1 MAHLIRVT
9 NVLCVALGM
18 SMATS
23 QDLGGEA
30 RFLTHIS
37 TDKPMYKSG
46 EHVRVRGVM
55 LDARNH
61 KPTAQAMPAAVEI
74 RGPKGDVVAGG
85 QAQMQDSVWSF
96 EWVVPE
102 SQAGGEYTIKAS
114 YPWTGQAPAERK
126 FDIRAYRP
134 PRLKSQIVFLR
145 DGYGPGDKVTAT
157 LETTRAEGGIPS
169 GAKVTAIARVDGAE
183 VARVPA
189 KIDDKG
195 RCTVSFDLPKEI
207 ARGDGSLAFAIED
220 GGVVENATKTI
231 PILLQTVD
239 LTMFPEGG
247 ELVSGLSSR
256 VYFEAKTPVGKP
268 ADLSGVVVS
277 DDGAEVATFKSEH
290 EGRGRF
296 ELTPKAGRKYA
307 LKIVS
312 PSGIKTQFPLPEV
325 KAKGAVLHAQSDVFE
340 AGAPV
345 VIAVTSTDGAKVT
358 IAQRE
363 KVLDTKD
370 AKAGNAELKLDA
382 KDADG
387 VLVVT
392 AWKGETPLAE
402 RLVFRR
408 PARALSVEL
417 KTDKSSYVP
426 GEPVKLSVKTTSNGK
441 PVSAVVGLTVTDDAV
456 LELIEKREQAPQL
469 PVMVLLEDDV
479 RELADAHVYLDAK
492 NPKAPLATDL
502 LLGTQGWRRFALVH
516 LTDFIAK
523 NGDAARRALAFV
535 VPQQIRYEDDEF
547 SQAFGGA
554 PGGPV
559 ARGAVRHGA
568 MPPAPPQ
575 MMPRNA
581 APPPQAPP
589 PVPAPVV
596 VAKPMPAQPPPMAQ
610 PVAQAKPMPV
620 QDVQMMDALRSA
632 KEIDNKNR
640 IVAKAEM
647 AQVPARNDFVW
658 VRDYAHLA
666 RTDRKPSDRV
676 DFTETL
682 YWSAATRT
690 DAKGEATV
698 SFAVND
704 SVTSF
709 KASAGGFTEDGTLG
723 SGTFT
728 LTSVQPFYLEPKLPL
743 EVTQDDVVQLPL
755 ALVNGT
761 AGALKGATV
770 AADIT
775 GDVRM
780 SKLTPID
787 LSPNA
792 RVRELLELKIGTAKA
807 PLSLKLDAKA
817 GEFSDSVTRQLVVK
831 PKGFPYEK
839 AFGGLVSAKAPAS
852 HSLTIPT
859 SAVPGSIVATAAVY
873 PTPLANLTEALERL
887 IRDPYG
893 CFEQTSSTSYPL
905 TMAQQYFLSHQG
917 VDPKLVQ
924 ASKDKLDASYKRLV
938 GFECSDK
945 GYEWFGENPGHEAL
959 TAYGLLH
966 FTDMQQVR
974 DVDSKMLVNT
984 RSWLMKQ
991 RDGNGGFN
999 RKRRALHTWVEDKD
1013 SSNAYITWALLESG
1027 EKDLGKEVGALKA
1040 AAAASKNSYV
1050 WALAANALWLGG
1062 DKPAAKALMEKLQT
1076 VQQKDGSV
1084 GGATQSIVGSGGESL
1099 SVETT
1104 SLAAL
1109 AWMREREFAGN
1120 VETSIRY
1127 LADVC
1132 KGGRYGSTQST
1143 VLALRAIVTYDKQ
1156 RSRPKASGSLRIF
1169 VDGQQVGSSLAF
1181 DTSTQGAL
1189 KLPDVAELLT
1199 PGDHRIELKME
1210 NGGEMPYA
1218 LAVKYN
1224 AVTPASA
1231 KETKVDL
1238 VTRLSKGSVAEGETL
1253 EAVATVTNVTDAQLP
1268 TVVAIV
1274 GLPGGLEP
1282 RHDQLKELVKKGT
1295 VDAYEVIGRE
1305 VVLYWRGMEKSQK
1318 REVPLSLVAAVP
1330 GRYVGPAS
1338 RAYEYYTDEYKRWTE
1353 GMAVTI
1359 TPK

>member
-1 MAHLIRVT
+1 
-9 NVLCVALGM
+9 
-18 SMATS
+18 
-23 QDLGGEA
+23 
-30 RFLTHIS
+30 
-37 TDKPMYKSG
+37 
-46 EHVRVRGVM
+46 
-55 LDARNH
+55 
-61 KPTAQAMPAAVEI
+61 
-74 RGPKGDVVAGG
+74 
-85 QAQMQDSVWSF
+85 
-96 EWVVPE
+96 
-102 SQAGGEYTIKAS
+102 
-114 YPWTGQAPAERK
+114 
-126 FDIRAYRP
+126 
-134 PRLKSQIVFLR
+134 
-145 DGYGPGDKVTAT
+145 
-157 LETTRAEGGIPS
+157 
-169 GAKVTAIARVDGAE
+169 VDGAE

-247 ELVSGLSSR
+247 DLVSGLSSR
-256 VYFEAKTPVGKP
+256 MYFQAKTPVGKP
-268 ADLSGVVVS
+268 ADLAGVVVS

-296 ELTPKAGRKYA
+296 ELTPMAGRKYM
-307 LKIVS
+307 LKITS

-325 KAKGAVLHAQSDVFE
+325 KAQGAVLHARSDVFE
-340 AGAPV
+340 ANAPV
-345 VIAVTSTDGAKVT
+345 LIGVASTDGAKVT
-358 IAQRE
+358 ISQRE
-363 KVLDTKD
+363 KVLDTKE
-370 AKAGNAELKLDA
+370 AKAGSADLKLDP

-387 VLVVT
+387 VLIIT

-402 RLVFRR
+402 RLVFVK
-408 PARALSVEL
+408 PARALNVEL
-417 KTDKSSYVP
+417 KADKSSYVP
-426 GEPVKLSVKTTSNGK
+426 GEPVKLSVKTTSGGK
-441 PVSAVVGLTVTDDAV
+441 PVAAVVGLTVTDDAV

-492 NPKAPLATDL
+492 NPKAALATDL
-502 LLGTQGWRRFALVH
+502 LLGTQGWRRFALMH
-516 LTDFIAK
+516 LNDFIAK
-523 NGDAARRALAFV
+523 NGDAARRALAVV
-535 VPQQIRYEDDEF
+535 VPQNPVEVEEVMERG
-547 SQAFGGA
+547 GGA
-554 PGGPV
+554 PGMAMPQGF
-559 ARGAVRHGA
+559 AVRRGA
-568 MPPAPPQ
+568 MPVPAAPPQ
-575 MMPRNA
+575 
-581 APPPQAPP
+581 
-589 PVPAPVV
+589 PAPVV
-596 VAKPMPAQPPPMAQ
+596 QAAPVNPAPPRMPPPAPVARPMAPPPAQQ
-610 PVAQAKPMPV
+610 PIADQSQLVG
-620 QDVQMMDALRSA
+620 ALRAA
-632 KEIDNKNR
+632 KDIENKNR
-640 IVAKAEM
+640 IVAKAEAARELQQM
-647 AQVPARNDFVW
+647 RNDLVW

-666 RTDRKPSDRV
+666 RPGRKASDRI

-682 YWSAATRT
+682 YWSAATHT

-698 SFAVND
+698 TFALND

-709 KASAGGFTEDGTLG
+709 KASAGGFTPDGALG
-723 SGTFT
+723 AGTFT

-770 AADIT
+770 SADLT

-780 SKLTPID
+780 SKLTPVD
-787 LSPNA
+787 LGPNA
-792 RVRELLELKIGTAKA
+792 RVRQLLELRIGTAKA

-817 GEFSDSVTRQLVVK
+817 ADFSDSVTRQLVVK

-839 AFGGLVSAKAPAS
+839 AYGGLLSSKAPAS
-852 HSLTIPT
+852 HVITIPT

-873 PTPLANLTEALERL
+873 PTPLANLTEALARL
-887 IRDPYG
+887 IQDPYG

-917 VDPKLVQ
+917 VDPKVVQ
-924 ASKDKLDASYKRLV
+924 ASKDKLEAGYKRLV

-966 FTDMQQVR
+966 FTDMAQVR
-974 DVDSKMLVNT
+974 DVDSKMLINT
-984 RSWLMKQ
+984 RAWLMKQ

-1027 EKDLGKEVGALKA
+1027 EKDLGTEVGALKA

-1062 DKPAAKALMEKLQT
+1062 DKASARTLMEKLRS

-1099 SVETT
+1099 TVETT
-1104 SLAAL
+1104 SLATL
-1109 AWMREREFAGN
+1109 AWMRERDFAGS
-1120 VETSIRY
+1120 VEPAIRY

-1156 RSRPKASGSLRIF
+1156 RSRPKAAGSLRIY
-1169 VDGQQVGSSLAF
+1169 VDGQQVGSSVAF

-1189 KLPDVAELLT
+1189 KLPDIAELLT
-1199 PGDHRIELKME
+1199 PGEHHVDLKME

-1218 LAVKYN
+1218 LAVKYH

-1238 VTRLSKGSVAEGETL
+1238 VTRLTRGTVAEGETL
-1253 EAVATVTNVTDAQLP
+1253 EAVATVTNVTDTQLP

-1295 VDAYEVIGRE
+1295 IDAYEVIGRE
-1305 VVLYWRGMEKSQK
+1305 VVLYWRGMEKGQK

-1338 RAYEYYTDEYKRWTE
+1338 RAYEYYTDEFKRWTE
-1353 GMAVTI
+1353 GLAVTI